1 MIIDSPVYE
10 KMCSALNNASL
21 VSGIKQASPEAQTS
35 CLEGFHSTLN
45 QFAPKMIA
53 FSYIGM
59 YCRLVVHLILC
70 IKKEETDSEWLKWKI
85 NCLDY
90 KQSITYL
97 QNSTIID
104 IECSPYD
111 KDGPVMMKEI
121 HPLQNWNARL

>member
-70 IKKEETDSEWLKWKI
+70 IKKTKL
-85 NCLDY
+85 
-90 KQSITYL
+90 T
-97 QNSTIID
+97 QND
-104 IECSPYD
+104 
-111 KDGPVMMKEI
+111 
-121 HPLQNWNARL
+121 

>member
-1 MIIDSPVYE
+1 MYLLNINEELLFFVILDSLVYE

-59 YCRLVVHLILC
+59 YWRLVYNGQI
-70 IKKEETDSEWLKWKI
+70 
-85 NCLDY
+85 
-90 KQSITYL
+90 
-97 QNSTIID
+97 
-104 IECSPYD
+104 
-111 KDGPVMMKEI
+111 
-121 HPLQNWNARL
+121 